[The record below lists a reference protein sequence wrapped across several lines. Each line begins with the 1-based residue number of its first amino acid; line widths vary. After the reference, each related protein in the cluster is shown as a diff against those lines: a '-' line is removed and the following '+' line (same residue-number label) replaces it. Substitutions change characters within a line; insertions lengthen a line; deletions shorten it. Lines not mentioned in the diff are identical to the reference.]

1 MTGGA
6 GSRRTGS
13 PRTGRR
19 RAGVAALLGL
29 AVGGSLL
36 GGCSSDPFEA
46 YCERVEEHQ
55 EALTEAVAGGGP
67 DALLAVLPQLRD
79 LRDAAPGDVVDEWQ
93 QVVGRLE
100 ALEDALESAD
110 VDAASYDREDPPE
123 DLSEEERTAID
134 AAARE
139 LVRPETAQALAALE
153 TQVRDVCQTPL
164 YL

>member
-1 MTGGA
+1 MTRGVHRAARVRRSLATGA
-6 GSRRTGS
+6 
-13 PRTGRR
+13 
-19 RAGVAALLGL
+19 VAAALGP
-29 AVGGSLL
+29 SLL

-55 EALTEAVAGGGP
+55 QALTEAVAGGGP
-67 DALLAVLPQLRD
+67 DALLSVLPQLRD

-100 ALEDALESAD
+100 ALEDALEAAG

-123 DLSEEERTAID
+123 DLSEADRTAID

-139 LVRPETAQALAALE
+139 LVRPQTAQALAVLE

>member
-1 MTGGA
+1 MTRGTRPAARVRRALAAGVVTAALGGA
-6 GSRRTGS
+6 
-13 PRTGRR
+13 
-19 RAGVAALLGL
+19 LL
-29 AVGGSLL
+29 A
-36 GGCSSDPFEA
+36 GCSSDPFEA

-67 DALLAVLPQLRD
+67 DALLSVLPQLRD

-100 ALEDALESAD
+100 ALEDALEAAG
-110 VDAASYDREDPPE
+110 VDEASYDRADPPA
-123 DLSEEERTAID
+123 DLAEAERTAID

-139 LVRPETAQALAALE
+139 LVRPQTAQALSVLE

>member
-1 MTGGA
+1 MTGGPGRAARVRRGLAA
-6 GSRRTGS
+6 G
-13 PRTGRR
+13 
-19 RAGVAALLGL
+19 AVAAAL
-29 AVGGSLL
+29 GGSLL
-36 GGCSSDPFEA
+36 AGCSSDPFEA

-67 DALLAVLPQLRD
+67 DALLSVLPQLRD

-100 ALEDALESAD
+100 ALEDALEDAG
-110 VDAASYDREDPPE
+110 VDAASYDREDPPADLAE
-123 DLSEEERTAID
+123 DDRTAID

-139 LVRPETAQALAALE
+139 LVRPQTAQALAVLE

>member
-1 MTGGA
+1 MTRGPGRAARVRRGLAAGA
-6 GSRRTGS
+6 
-13 PRTGRR
+13 
-19 RAGVAALLGL
+19 VAAAL
-29 AVGGSLL
+29 GGSLL
-36 GGCSSDPFEA
+36 AGCSSDPFEA

-67 DALLAVLPQLRD
+67 DALLSVLPQLRD

-100 ALEDALESAD
+100 ALEDALESAG
-110 VDAASYDREDPPE
+110 VDAASYDREDPPADLAE
-123 DLSEEERTAID
+123 DDRTAID

-139 LVRPETAQALAALE
+139 LVRPQTAQALAVLE

>member
-1 MTGGA
+1 M
-6 GSRRTGS
+6 
-13 PRTGRR
+13 
-19 RAGVAALLGL
+19 
-29 AVGGSLL
+29 
-36 GGCSSDPFEA
+36 
-46 YCERVEEHQ
+46 
-55 EALTEAVAGGGP
+55 
-67 DALLAVLPQLRD
+67 LPQLRD

>member
-1 MTGGA
+1 MRHG
-6 GSRRTGS
+6 
-13 PRTGRR
+13 PRARG
-19 RAGVAALLGL
+19 GL
-29 AVGGSLL
+29 AAGALAVAVCGSLL
-36 GGCSSDPFEA
+36 TGCSTDPFEA

-55 EALTEAVAGGGP
+55 EQLTEAVAAGGP
-67 DALLAVLPQLRD
+67 DALLSVLPQLRD

-100 ALEDALESAD
+100 ALEDALEAAD
-110 VDAASYDREDPPE
+110 VDAATYDREDPPA
-123 DLSEEERTAID
+123 DLSEKDRTAID

-139 LVRPETAQALAALE
+139 LVRPQTSQALATLE

>member
-1 MTGGA
+1 MTVRA
-6 GSRRTGS
+6 D
-13 PRTGRR
+13 R
-19 RAGVAALLGL
+19 RARGAAALLGVAL
-29 AVGGSLL
+29 CGSLL

-55 EALTEAVAGGGP
+55 EALTEAVAAGGP
-67 DALLAVLPQLRD
+67 DALLRVLPQLRD

-100 ALEDALESAD
+100 ALEDAVESAG
-110 VDAASYDREDPPE
+110 VDAASYDRADPPE
-123 DLSEEERTAID
+123 GLAEEDRTAID

>member
-1 MTGGA
+1 M
-6 GSRRTGS
+6 
-13 PRTGRR
+13 GR
-19 RAGVAALLGL
+19 APAALAAL

-36 GGCSSDPFEA
+36 AGCSSGPFET

-55 EALTEAVAGGGP
+55 ESLTEAVAGGGP
-67 DALLAVLPQLRD
+67 DALLSVLPQLRD

-93 QVVGRLE
+93 QVVGRLTALEE
-100 ALEDALESAD
+100 ALEDAG
-110 VDAASYDREDPPE
+110 VDAASYDREDPPADLAEE
-123 DLSEEERTAID
+123 DRTAID